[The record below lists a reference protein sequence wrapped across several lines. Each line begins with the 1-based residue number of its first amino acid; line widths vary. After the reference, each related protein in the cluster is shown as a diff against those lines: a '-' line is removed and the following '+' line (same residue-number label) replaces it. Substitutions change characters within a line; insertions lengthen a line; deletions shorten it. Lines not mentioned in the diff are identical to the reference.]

1 MRRVPQE
8 AFLSTACIFRTIEG
22 GFWYGA
28 LPKTHRTWLSGAQ
41 ESGWQLPLRGLSTP
55 GRSIGKLPPQRSLAN
70 ILVDL
75 IFFFW
80 GGVKIVYLQ
89 QLQFKLNNTN
99 MRNNYITP
107 TCEEIEINLDSTVLQ
122 SSVLPSGFED
132 GGEIW

>member
-1 MRRVPQE
+1 MAVASERPVYP
-8 AFLSTACIFRTIEG
+8 RTE
-22 GFWYGA
+22 
-28 LPKTHRTWLSGAQ
+28 HRQVAAAA
-41 ESGWQLPLRGLSTP
+41 EP
-55 GRSIGKLPPQRSLAN
+55 GEHFSRPHI
-70 ILVDL
+70 
-75 IFFFW
+75 FFW

>member
-1 MRRVPQE
+1 MHIPYHRRG
-8 AFLSTACIFRTIEG
+8 FLVRRASENASHLVVRSTGKRVAVASERPVYPRTE
-22 GFWYGA
+22 
-28 LPKTHRTWLSGAQ
+28 HRQVAAAA
-41 ESGWQLPLRGLSTP
+41 EP
-55 GRSIGKLPPQRSLAN
+55 GEHFSRPH
-70 ILVDL
+70 
-75 IFFFW
+75 IFFL